1 MVALVRRV
9 YRSQTRARGS
19 RENYI
24 CSASAG
30 RGTERERERERE
42 GGGKEPELK
51 RGIATDGSAF
61 ANSITRI
68 DERAEPSGD

>member
-1 MVALVRRV
+1 V
-9 YRSQTRARGS
+9 YIDLRLGRAGAGKIIFAVRAR
-19 RENYI
+19 E
-24 CSASAG
+24 
-30 RGTERERERERE
+30 EEQRERER